1 MKVNTF
7 CEKPYKVKAKG
18 IFAALVQKEQKVKK
32 RTLGEGLAE
41 VKTMFAL
48 VLKTKALVDAVAC
61 VVKEVGVQT
70 LCYTHVEIDF
80 ETLIYVLADRPAVV
94 EKEKVGSTKFKA
106 ECKVVL
112 NTLQPEKQR
121 LNSIHLAT
129 RRSS

>member
-1 MKVNTF
+1 M
-7 CEKPYKVKAKG
+7 
-18 IFAALVQKEQKVKK
+18 KK

-70 LCYTHVEIDF
+70 LCYTHVEIDS

-94 EKEKVGSTKFKA
+94 EKEKVDSTKFKA

-112 NTLQPEKQR
+112 DTLQPEKQR

-129 RRSS
+129 RCSS